1 MRAITYKR
9 MFGVYE
15 IADITEGAGDEVS
28 IRFEEAFDGV
38 LVIGNA
44 DFAVSCG
51 ICNADFSRLGDG
63 VKEPK
68 LYTGGGKEKI
78 ESFVILA
85 GVPFLK
91 SPDGEYVR
99 NLGEA
104 YERVLKRLDEYGDE
118 IIKIKERL
126 EQKLNF

>member
-1 MRAITYKR
+1 

-51 ICNADFSRLGDG
+51 ICKADFSRLGDG

-68 LYTGGGKEKI
+68 LYTGNGSQKIEGFTLRCGAIIRHNPDADYVRRLGKEISELEERISELEVSNI
-78 ESFVILA
+78 E
-85 GVPFLK
+85 
-91 SPDGEYVR
+91 
-99 NLGEA
+99 
-104 YERVLKRLDEYGDE
+104 
-118 IIKIKERL
+118 IKNSIAQRL
-126 EQKLNF
+126 EF

>member
-1 MRAITYKR
+1 MKTIVYKKILNQYR
-9 MFGVYE
+9 IAE
-15 IADITEGAGDEVS
+15 IREGSGNK
-28 IRFEEAFDGV
+28 ICIKFEEPIEAKLLIGKSAFC
-38 LVIGNA
+38 
-44 DFAVSCG
+44 VSCG
-51 ICNADFSRLGDG
+51 IAEIQCKNLPDG
-63 VKEPK
+63 ETEPK

-99 NLGEA
+99 SLGEA